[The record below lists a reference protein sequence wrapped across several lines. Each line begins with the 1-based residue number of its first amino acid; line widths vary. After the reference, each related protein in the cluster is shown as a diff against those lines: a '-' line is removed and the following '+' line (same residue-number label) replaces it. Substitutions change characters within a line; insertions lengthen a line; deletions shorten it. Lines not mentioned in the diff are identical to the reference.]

1 SGSHPDQDRRIVS
14 KVRVYELARELG
26 VESKDVLAKLQEM
39 GEFVRSASSTI
50 EPPVARRLIDAMP
63 AAPEGAADPAAD
75 GLLRATDLLGGAEGE
90 DWARVNIL
98 LDTAEPLELTGPEV
112 QPPDLLVRLFHEEGP
127 RAFPAQPVRFG
138 CTCSEERVRAS
149 LSIYSARDIA
159 TMTTPEGTVTAD
171 CQFCGAH
178 YVLDPA
184 TVGFEAPGG
193 TPPGGG
199 RAGA

>member
-1 SGSHPDQDRRIVS
+1 MGSSPFL
-14 KVRVYELARELG
+14 VRLARLVAEPAPPSSDHDPIG
-26 VESKDVLAKLQEM
+26 M
-39 GEFVRSASSTI
+39 GT
-50 EPPVARRLIDAMP
+50 
-63 AAPEGAADPAAD
+63 
-75 GLLRATDLLGGAEGE
+75 GAEGG
-90 DWARVNIL
+90 AAPPRAPPLIPAAVL
-98 LDTAEPLELTGPEV
+98 MALAEGPAGPEV

-178 YVLDPA
+178 
-184 TVGFEAPGG
+184 
-193 TPPGGG
+193 
-199 RAGA
+199 